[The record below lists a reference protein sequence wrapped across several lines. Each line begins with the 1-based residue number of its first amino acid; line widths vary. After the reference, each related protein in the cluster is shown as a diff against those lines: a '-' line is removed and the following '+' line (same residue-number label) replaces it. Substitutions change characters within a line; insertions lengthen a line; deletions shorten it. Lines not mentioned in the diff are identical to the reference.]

1 MVAHAPTA
9 VIQWPFPVKASRSGG
24 LSACRR
30 DAFTLVELLVVI
42 AIIGMLIAL
51 LLPAVNAARESAR
64 TAQCK
69 NNMRQTF
76 LAAMSYATNN
86 HEHVPGYGRYVQVD
100 GSGRPVS
107 GRNISHQLYCS
118 PGHSWVVT
126 LLPYFEQTS
135 LADRWIDEESWTH
148 SNNRAIGSL
157 PMAVVTCPSDDS
169 ASDGGLSFV
178 INAGYTDMGILE
190 AYGNAVAN
198 GGNPSE
204 SQMHSHNML
213 QFDWDDDGSVSRI
226 DGAIT
231 RDTGMSWVHVG
242 NQNFSQRL
250 GQIYDGSTN
259 TILFSENF
267 NAGPAR
273 NWADPAVQNCAF
285 VLPVYRSRA
294 SGGNFNN
301 PPAPEGLTGLPN
313 REKDY
318 GEGTPFP
325 SSHHRGT
332 INVAMADG
340 ALRSIADDIEPAV
353 YRAMLTPAGSK
364 RRFRGFQSEMPMGM
378 PAR

>member
-1 MVAHAPTA
+1 MVAHAPTL
-9 VIQWPFPVKASRSGG
+9 PGRLSRFRIRT
-24 LSACRR
+24 A
-30 DAFTLVELLVVI
+30 AFTLVELLVVI
-42 AIIGMLIAL
+42 AIIGMLVAL

-76 LAAMSYATNN
+76 LAAMSYSTNH
-86 HEHVPGYGRYVQVD
+86 HEQIPGYGRFVQVD
-100 GSGRPVS
+100 GNGRPVS
-107 GRNISHQLYCS
+107 GRDISHAMYCA
-118 PGHSWVVT
+118 PGQSWVVT
-126 LLPYFEQTS
+126 LLPYFEQTN
-135 LADRWIDEESWTH
+135 LADRWLEGVSWRH
-148 SNNRAIGSL
+148 PANEAIGSL
-157 PMAVVTCPSDDS
+157 PLAVVSCPSDES
-169 ASDGGLSFV
+169 ARDGGLSFV
-178 INAGYTDMGILE
+178 INSGYTDMGIIK

-198 GGNPSE
+198 GGNPKESE
-204 SQMHSHNML
+204 MHSHNML
-213 QFDWDDDGSVSRI
+213 QFDWNGDGSVSMI

-259 TILFSENF
+259 TILFSENI
-267 NAGPAR
+267 NAGAGR
-273 NWADPAVQNCAF
+273 NWGNPSIKNCAF

-294 SGGNFNN
+294 SGDNFNN

-313 REKDY
+313 RERDY

-340 ALRSIADDIEPAV
+340 ALRSIQEDIEPAV

-364 RRFRGFQSEMPMGM
+364 QRFRGFHSEMPMGM